1 MTRRPIL
8 QDLRLLA
15 AVAGQRYVLARPTG
29 QALAVCLRAQE
40 ALRAELAD
48 LDVVYPAP
56 HLTLLSFAPESELRE
71 IQAAVRARAAR
82 TRPFLLRLA
91 GVGTFPGRIVHV
103 PVRASEG
110 LLRAARSFAR
120 EARARDL
127 PPIAGEA
134 GGRDDWIW
142 HVSIAYCDRL
152 APGDWRRV
160 EERSATLI
168 LPAAAC
174 RIDAVEVVAYGA
186 DGEHEIGVY
195 PLLGG
200 RRATYN

>member
-8 QDLRLLA
+8 QDLRLLG

-40 ALRAELAD
+40 TLRAELAD

-56 HLTLLSFAPESELRE
+56 HLTLLSFARESELRE

-82 TRPFLLRLA
+82 TRAFLLRLA
-91 GVGTFPGRIVHV
+91 GVGTFPGRIVYV

-110 LLRAARSFAR
+110 LRRAARSFAR

-134 GGRDDWIW
+134 GGRDDWIG
-142 HVSIAYCDRL
+142 HVSLAYCERL
-152 APGDWRRV
+152 GSDDWRRV
-160 EERSATLI
+160 AE
-168 LPAAAC
+168 AAARLEIAPVAC
-174 RIDAVEVVAYGA
+174 RIGAVEVISYER
-186 DGEHEIGVY
+186 DGEHKIGVY
-195 PLLGG
+195 GLLGG
-200 RRATYN
+200 RGEA